1 MAPKEQRQVRR
12 PKGAAP
18 QQVAPKEHRTSERS
32 RIYSPKGTASQQV
45 ALKEHT
51 PEEWLV
57 VSTERSLKRW
67 DTAPST
73 CRRRPGEGVVVE
85 NPCDPGSGAG
95 APSLATGR

>member
-1 MAPKEQRQVRR
+1 MPPDSKEWIPCPKGTASQQVAPKEQRQVRR

-18 QQVAPKEHRTSERS
+18 QQVAPKEHRTSKRS

-57 VSTERSLKRW
+57 ALAERSLEGW
-67 DTAPST
+67 GTAPSN
-73 CRRRPGEGVVVE
+73 CRWR
-85 NPCDPGSGAG
+85 
-95 APSLATGR
+95 